1 MMIGI
6 CFYRK
11 LEIEIKGVYVI
22 LILGVYCLV
31 FQEFYVYYMVQY
43 LCLIYYVEIIK
54 NLYLDMLYYQILFL
68 VFVVMNGFLWLMN
81 GLKENVQVGFLEL

>member
-6 CFYRK
+6 CFHRK
-11 LEIEIKGVYVI
+11 LEIEIKGVYVM

-31 FQEFYVYYMVQY
+31 LEEFYVYYMVQY

>member
-1 MMIGI
+1 MIIGI

-11 LEIEIKGVYVI
+11 LEIEIKGVYVM

-31 FQEFYVYYMVQY
+31 LEGFYVYYMDQY
-43 LCLIYYVEIIK
+43 LSLIYQIEIIK
-54 NLYLDMLYYQILFL
+54 NLQLDILYYQILFL

>member
-1 MMIGI
+1 MIIGI

-11 LEIEIKGVYVI
+11 LEIKIKGVYVM

-31 FQEFYVYYMVQY
+31 LEGFYVYYMDQY
-43 LCLIYYVEIIK
+43 LSLIYQIEIIK
-54 NLYLDMLYYQILFL
+54 NLQLDILYYQILFL